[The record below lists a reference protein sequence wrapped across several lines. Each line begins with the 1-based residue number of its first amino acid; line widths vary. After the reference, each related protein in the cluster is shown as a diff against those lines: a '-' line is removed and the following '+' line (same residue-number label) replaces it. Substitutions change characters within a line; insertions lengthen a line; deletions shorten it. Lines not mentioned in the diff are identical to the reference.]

1 MHNITKIAAVVVLYN
16 PDLGVIEN
24 LNSYIDQIDKLY
36 AVDNSENINS
46 IVVEKIKCIKKAEY
60 ISNGKNLGIAAALN
74 IGAKKAIKEGF
85 EFLLTMDQDS
95 RATPG
100 MILKLSGVAS
110 SSLLNG
116 IAAARHVNIEFP
128 METENKVTEEVLY
141 TITSGNLL
149 NLAAY
154 QKVGPFM
161 EELFIDHVDH
171 EYCLRMKKNGFRV
184 LKINHAVVYHKI
196 GNAAR
201 KKFLAWFLYTSGHS
215 PLRLYYRTR
224 NRFYVDSIYKKL
236 FPEYVKE
243 DRRNLV
249 KELLGI
255 FLLEKDLWSKIRMI
269 FKGYR
274 DFKQN
279 ILGKYQ
285 F

>member
-128 METENKVTEEVLY
+128 METENNVTEEVLY

>member
-1 MHNITKIAAVVVLYN
+1 
-16 PDLGVIEN
+16 
-24 LNSYIDQIDKLY
+24 
-36 AVDNSENINS
+36 
-46 IVVEKIKCIKKAEY
+46 
-60 ISNGKNLGIAAALN
+60 
-74 IGAKKAIKEGF
+74 
-85 EFLLTMDQDS
+85 
-95 RATPG
+95 
-100 MILKLSGVAS
+100 
-110 SSLLNG
+110 
-116 IAAARHVNIEFP
+116 
-128 METENKVTEEVLY
+128 
-141 TITSGNLL
+141 
-149 NLAAY
+149 
-154 QKVGPFM
+154 
-161 EELFIDHVDH
+161 
-171 EYCLRMKKNGFRV
+171 RV

-201 KKFLAWFLYTSGHS
+201 KKFLVWFLYTSGHS